1 VGIVSVV
8 FEVVEYAVL
17 WALFGGT
24 LADYLYQF
32 VAADPVGF
40 VMGIYSLSVDVTL
53 GTITQEVFNTFAIV
67 SLVLMLAALVV
78 YAIVA
83 GGAIK
88 HALDDYGYRD
98 AAIGKSFSHALG
110 RAGSL
115 IITQFII
122 GLITVAI
129 LSPLVLFFI
138 VMPLTLETIIS
149 FFGIMV
155 VCLIVVF
162 YVSVR
167 LAPTSAVVIAE
178 DRSPMDS
185 IKKAWGITGGQFW
198 HIVIGQIILVIALIV
213 VSVVIAMVIVSFVF
227 TLGFLAALI
236 PALLM
241 GLLFGSITYIFSAVL
256 YRDLESRKEEYA
268 QDWW

>member
-1 VGIVSVV
+1 M
-8 FEVVEYAVL
+8 ENAPL
-17 WALFGGT
+17 LFWR
-24 LADYLYQF
+24 
-32 VAADPVGF
+32 PVQKQEFLIGF
-40 VMGIYSLSVDVTL
+40 
-53 GTITQEVFNTFAIV
+53 ITA
-67 SLVLMLAALVV
+67 
-78 YAIVA
+78 
-83 GGAIK
+83 
-88 HALDDYGYRD
+88 
-98 AAIGKSFSHALG
+98 
-110 RAGSL
+110 
-115 IITQFII
+115 
-122 GLITVAI
+122 AI

-138 VMPLTLETIIS
+138 IMPITLETMVS

-155 VCLIVVF
+155 ICLILVF

-213 VSVVIAMVIVSFVF
+213 VSVVIAMVIMGFVF
-227 TLGFLAALI
+227 ISFLAALI
-236 PALLM
+236 PALIM